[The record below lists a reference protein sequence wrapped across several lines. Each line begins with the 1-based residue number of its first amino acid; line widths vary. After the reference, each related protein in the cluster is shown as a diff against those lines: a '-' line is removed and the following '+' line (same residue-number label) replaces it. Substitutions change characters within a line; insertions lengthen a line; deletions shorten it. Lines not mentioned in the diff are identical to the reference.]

1 MKSIAM
7 FRNVIVLAALGASAG
22 LALAAG
28 SKTTTVGVSASVES
42 NCLVYAPSK
51 GLEFGIY
58 DPFAGADYNAA
69 TSFKVRCSKNA
80 LYTIALNAGTGP
92 SATLS
97 DRKMVNG
104 SQTAMSYAIYSDS
117 ARTVNWGATA
127 LAGAATGYGSGLGTD
142 NTVDIYATIP
152 TGQLD
157 VGVGAY
163 ADTVIATISY

>member
-1 MKSIAM
+1 M
-7 FRNVIVLAALGASAG
+7 FRNAIVLAALGASAG

-58 DPFAGADYNAA
+58 DPFAVADYNAA
-69 TSFKVRCSKNA
+69 TSFKIRCSKNA
-80 LYTIALNAGTGP
+80 LYTVALSAGSFPT
-92 SATLS
+92 ATVS
-97 DRKMVNG
+97 DRRMSNG

-117 ARTVNWGATA
+117 ARSINWGATA
-127 LAGAATGYGSGLGTD
+127 PAGAATGYGLGLGTD
-142 NTVDIYATIP
+142 STIDVYATIP

-157 VGVGAY
+157 VGVGNY
-163 ADTVIATISY
+163 SDTVTATVSY